1 MPLHHF
7 TSTIFGQMQEAVGI
21 DAICL
26 INKWLN
32 DTDFLDI
39 TIVYPDADDCLQSA
53 LFSYINN
60 IFFYSP
66 PPRFIPR
73 VAWVSI

>member
-1 MPLHHF
+1 
-7 TSTIFGQMQEAVGI
+7 MQEAVGI

-60 IFFYSP
+60 IFFTLLHFHSS
-66 PPRFIPR
+66 FIPR
-73 VAWVSI
+73 VA